1 MNAWVVVA
9 RGIRQITAR
18 KRGLIVVRRLEGGV
32 TGVTTVLFM
41 LNDYFVRAGRSVE
54 TVSIVWSVQ
63 HKREGG
69 ARLN

>member
-1 MNAWVVVA
+1 VNAWVVVA

-32 TGVTTVLFM
+32 TGVNTVLFM